1 MRPTA
6 IHIIYT
12 DGREEYHRTLAALF
26 RAHSAAEIGISQTAA
41 YRAALPVTTP
51 TCTIQATAVRT
62 PQPVI
67 DLTRNRSLRQYKHP
81 DGNQAK
87 RTDKHAPSITP
98 ERRVK

>member
-6 IHIIYT
+6 IRVIYI

-26 RAHSAAEIGISQTAA
+26 RAHSAAEIGISQTTA

-51 TCTIQATAVRT
+51 TCTICATPVRT
-62 PQPVI
+62 PRPVI
-67 DLTRNRSLRQYKHP
+67 DLTRNRSLRQYQRK
-81 DGNQAK
+81 
-87 RTDKHAPSITP
+87 DKHAPAITP